1 MPVDLVNEKINFWNQ
16 KGNTLREKEF
26 KKVKEVLQKAMDEA
40 SNEDI
45 DIVRTYIAT
54 ITVAT
59 RQRGQ

>member
-1 MPVDLVNEKINFWNQ
+1 MDLLNEKINFWHQ
-16 KGNTLREKEF
+16 KGKINRKKDFE
-26 KKVKEVLQKAMDEA
+26 KVKEVLQKAMDEA